1 MKDAVIYLKTDTE
14 LKNQAQQK
22 AKGLGLSLSAIIN
35 LQLREF
41 VNGRDIRI
49 QVDSPD
55 DQLPSTT
62 PQPPVMLA

>member
-1 MKDAVIYLKTDTE
+1 MADSFIYLKTDGD
-14 LKNQAQQK
+14 LKDQAQQK
-22 AKGLGLSLSAIIN
+22 AKGLGLSLSAVIN

-55 DQLPSTT
+55 SNSSAAT
-62 PQPPVMLA
+62 PKPPNLLA